1 MNFSNK
7 AINLLKKAT
16 VKKSSSSST
25 GTLTLTSSTSST
37 SATAPTRSV
46 HTCDACKQA
55 IDGDICTLLGGERT
69 AAPRQ
74 LCRVCLNAAAL
85 FGALAGARLLEIGST
100 QFIITDHPGAKC
112 HTCEAP
118 DVVPA
123 IKFIETNC
131 QVAGDTVGT
140 SYWLCAA
147 CMLRV
152 AKLNSDAKVSAPVVE
167 EPVKVVVDTAR
178 SGPAD
183 EQEEVV
189 REMPPV
195 DWSILNIDDDDSSEN
210 DEDSAEIPLAAPISA
225 PPEPG
230 DDEVENDTLL
240 TCPTSEWMTILRK
253 AGIEA
258 SMLRN
263 PAVMHALMA
272 SFEETGIH
280 VSRQEVDA
288 LSVAAASKPVPTP
301 PVVER
306 ATPVASPPPAPPTP
320 PPTPSPRITPSNRR
334 ALNAESDMLG
344 AIRSKKLRTVQIAT
358 LDRAPHRDPGTLA
371 RALQE
376 AILKRRPALVT
387 TLRNAGTL
395 IDWSDEGTQAIEV
408 KSASKPVEPG
418 VGTLKRKKLCE
429 RCSERKAAA
438 RVTLPNTQQMRVCAQ
453 CVVELQKETEGGLS

>member
-7 AINLLKKAT
+7 ALNLLKKAT
-16 VKKSSSSST
+16 VKKSTPISSPSQ
-25 GTLTLTSSTSST
+25 G
-37 SATAPTRSV
+37 ARAAAGAPARASHV
-46 HTCDACKQA
+46 CDACKKA
-55 IDGDICTLLGGERT
+55 IEGDICTLLGGERVAT
-69 AAPRQ
+69 PRQ
-74 LCRVCLNAAAL
+74 LCRGCLNAAAM

-100 QFIITDHPGAKC
+100 QFIVTDHPGARC
-112 HTCEAP
+112 HTCEAA
-118 DVVPA
+118 DVAPA

-131 QVAGDTVGT
+131 EVAGDTVGT

-147 CMLRV
+147 CMLRA
-152 AKLNSDAKVSAPVVE
+152 AKLNADAIVTAPVLAPAK
-167 EPVKVVVDTAR
+167 EPAAAEVAETAAAP
-178 SGPAD
+178 SVAAD
-183 EQEEVV
+183 
-189 REMPPV
+189 V
-195 DWSILNIDDDDSSEN
+195 DWSILNVDDDDDSS
-210 DEDSAEIPLAAPISA
+210 DVDDADIPLAAPISA

-230 DDEVENDTLL
+230 DDEIENDTLL
-240 TCPTSEWMTILRK
+240 TCPTSEWTSILRR

-258 SMLRN
+258 SMLRD

-280 VSRQEVDA
+280 VSRREVDA
-288 LSVAAASKPVPTP
+288 LSVVAASKPVPTP

-306 ATPVASPPPAPPTP
+306 AAPSVAAVPPPPAPPTP

-376 AILKRRPALVT
+376 AILKRRPALVN

-395 IDWSDEGTQAIEV
+395 IDWSDDGTQAI
-408 KSASKPVEPG
+408 ASPAKAAAEAG

-438 RVTLPNTQQMRVCAQ
+438 RVTLPNEQQLRVCAQ
-453 CVVELQKETEGGLS
+453 CVVELHNETKE